1 MQTINEYNLS
11 NHIGVCVLDNA
22 TNNDTA
28 VRDLTTKLS
37 GFDELTA
44 RCRCAAH
51 ILNLAVRA
59 FLSAGTCDEKFD
71 EFDSDNDNKKWKRF
85 PSVEAL
91 HNLAKLIRNSPIYR
105 QKYGHLINQL
115 SEFNRM
121 IQSENDTRWDT
132 VHQMIDSVRGKR
144 SVIEVFLKDLELHET
159 DTKKRNKIAKSMLSD
174 EHWKQ
179 LDEIYRILE
188 PFKICS
194 ERFQCM
200 YRLK

>member
-11 NHIGVCVLDNA
+11 NRVGVCVLDNA
-22 TNNDTA
+22 KNNDTA

-44 RCRCAAH
+44 RCRCGPH

-59 FLSAGTCDEKFD
+59 FLSTGTFDENFD
-71 EFDSDNDNKKWKRF
+71 EFDSDNDNKKWKRI
-85 PSVEAL
+85 PAVEAL
-91 HNLAKLIRNSPIYR
+91 YTLAKLIRNSPTYR
-105 QKYGHLINQL
+105 QKYRHIISQL
-115 SEFNRM
+115 SELNTM

-132 VHQMIDSVRGKR
+132 VYHMIGSVRGKR
-144 SVIEVFLKDLELHET
+144 SVIEVFLKELELHET
-159 DTKKRNKIAKSMLSD
+159 DPKKRNKIAKSMLSD
-174 EHWKQ
+174 EYWKQ
-179 LDEIYRILE
+179 LEEIYRILE

-200 YRLK
+200 CCLK